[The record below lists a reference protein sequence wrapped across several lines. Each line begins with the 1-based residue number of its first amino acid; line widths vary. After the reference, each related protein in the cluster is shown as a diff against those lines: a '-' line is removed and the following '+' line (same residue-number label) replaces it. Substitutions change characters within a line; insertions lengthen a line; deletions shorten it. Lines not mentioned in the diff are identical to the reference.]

1 MCPTGGAGLGIP
13 AAINKEEQLAGAMLL
28 EFMGRPESTVAF
40 SAATGYM
47 PVRKSA
53 DLSELTAETPEI
65 QTAVDQLDVTRP
77 QDFGRVFL
85 PGADQEMAEAIASIV
100 TTEGDV
106 QAAMDGLKETL
117 EGIYAEEI
125 EPKLE
130 E

>member
-1 MCPTGGAGLGIP
+1 MT
-13 AAINKEEQLAGAMLL
+13 
-28 EFMGRPESTVAF
+28 
-40 SAATGYM
+40 
-47 PVRKSA
+47 VRKSA

-117 EGIYAEEI
+117 RSEERRVG
-125 EPKLE
+125 KGWRGRRAGAGRKQTKRR
-130 E
+130 

>member
-1 MCPTGGAGLGIP
+1 MSVC
-13 AAINKEEQLAGAMLL
+13 
-28 EFMGRPESTVAF
+28 
-40 SAATGYM
+40 
-47 PVRKSA
+47 KSS
-53 DLSELTAETPEI
+53 DLRELTAETPES
-65 QTAVDQLDVTRP
+65 QSAVDQLVVTRP

-130 E
+130 EGGALEGGGPGGGRAVRAGAPRAARRRAPLPG